1 VRDVAVFIAVYL
13 SLYVAF
19 FLGIYTLDR
28 SYRQFITAVEQSS
41 LSDVDKVGCRVQEL
55 SDVTYVLFTLSF
67 GDNLG
72 DVLGEGRQD
81 ANNACG
87 GLQVLTSPVLH
98 FLSVLL
104 SLLISGYMKMPSNK
118 LIYTKADIPHR
129 NEGSCLSMFNFLVWF
144 AWLEPKPYQVPNIII
159 A

>member
-1 VRDVAVFIAVYL
+1 VRDIAVFIAVYL

-28 SYRQFITAVEQSS
+28 SYGHFITAVEQSS
-41 LSDVDKVGCRVQEL
+41 LPDVDKVGCRVKQL

-98 FLSVLL
+98 FFCS
-104 SLLISGYMKMPSNK
+104 PF
-118 LIYTKADIPHR
+118 TFD
-129 NEGSCLSMFNFLVWF
+129 
-144 AWLEPKPYQVPNIII
+144 Q
-159 A
+159 